1 MLKKRISQK
10 SIIEEYKLLEG
21 AGSLFRI
28 RMNENWILR
37 YKDFIQKKIIKK
49 ELNHTDFEDA
59 LAESLS
65 LFNLQLNKRKMSPAM
80 VSCADGSNPA
90 WAIIFF

>member
-37 YKDFIQKKIIKK
+37 YKDLIQKKIIKK
-49 ELNHTDFEDA
+49 EISSHWLFLLFETTP
-59 LAESLS
+59 LLIV
-65 LFNLQLNKRKMSPAM
+65 L
-80 VSCADGSNPA
+80 
-90 WAIIFF
+90 IIVWQML